1 MSVALSPLVSEF
13 ESVDQ
18 EASYVAWLRTKV
30 ELSLADKRSLIPH
43 DEVMVEMDSIIEE
56 AEAALRGT

>member
-30 ELSLADKRSLIPH
+30 ELSLAD
-43 DEVMVEMDSIIEE
+43 
-56 AEAALRGT
+56 